1 MGAGRNRLEK
11 GQEVGRCAMIEETDF
26 PGNIPRQEIND
37 GRGVR
42 ARSRDGAL
50 NRKDR
55 D

>member
-1 MGAGRNRLEK
+1 
-11 GQEVGRCAMIEETDF
+11 MIEETDF
-26 PGNIPRQEIND
+26 PGNMPRQEIND

>member
-1 MGAGRNRLEK
+1 
-11 GQEVGRCAMIEETDF
+11 MIEETDF
-26 PGNIPRQEIND
+26 PGNMPQQEIND

-42 ARSRDGAL
+42 ARNRDGIP

>member
-1 MGAGRNRLEK
+1 
-11 GQEVGRCAMIEETDF
+11 MIEETDF
-26 PGNIPRQEIND
+26 LGNMSRQEIND